1 MIAAGGTRQPKIMK
15 RSAELPLI
23 ASALRFALDSP
34 RRQLQI
40 QERLERRLYLPAPE
54 HRGSW
59 FVLRHGSG
67 EVEAEHPR
75 TLYYNRDNAIHPC
88 LVPEDAN
95 AWVA

>member
-67 EVEAEHPR
+67 EVRPSILARFTTIEITPFILASYQKTPTHG
-75 TLYYNRDNAIHPC
+75 
-88 LVPEDAN
+88 
-95 AWVA
+95 